1 MPRRHV
7 DHESGQGTEE
17 ADVRS
22 DLTLST
28 LDKGLRILELL
39 AEEDSR
45 HGLTLTE
52 IGRAL
57 GMHRSTLFRFL
68 ATLRP
73 RGYLERD
80 PVSDRYRLG
89 ARVLTL
95 SGAFLDALDIR
106 DVARPELEMLCD
118 ETQELVHLATLDH
131 DDVVTIERIEGRQPV
146 SLQTGIGERRP
157 AYCTASGKAILAYL
171 PTEKLDS
178 VLAQGMPAYTSRTI
192 TSPMRMREHL
202 ARVRTRGYAVDDE
215 ERIEGVRCVASPV
228 FGHDGEV
235 VAAVSVA
242 APSHRASDER
252 LSQIGARCR
261 VAADAVS
268 RRLGCTTSRTGV
280 SGEELVLAVSGT
292 VEANA

>member
-1 MPRRHV
+1 VLQRGRTDRQTSQRP
-7 DHESGQGTEE
+7 DATDS
-17 ADVRS
+17 RS
-22 DLTLST
+22 DPTLST

-39 AEEDSR
+39 AEDEAR

-68 ATLRP
+68 ATLKA

-89 ARVLTL
+89 TRVLTL

-106 DVARPELEMLCD
+106 DAARPELEKLCA

-131 DDVVTIERIEGRQPV
+131 DEVVTIERIAGRQPV

-171 PTEKLDS
+171 PADQLDGI
-178 VLAQGMPAYTSRTI
+178 LARGMPVHTPRTI
-192 TSPMRMREHL
+192 TSPTRMREHL
-202 ARVRTRGYAVDDE
+202 ARVRRCGYAVDDE

-228 FGHDGEV
+228 FGHDGAV

-242 APSHRASDER
+242 APSHRAPDER
-252 LSQIGARCR
+252 LSHLGSRCR
-261 VAADAVS
+261 VTAGAVS
-268 RRLGCTTSRTGV
+268 RRLGSISPGTG
-280 SGEELVLAVSGT
+280 LAVNDA

>member
-1 MPRRHV
+1 MLRNHV
-7 DHESGQGTEE
+7 DREVGQGVDG
-17 ADVRS
+17 ADGRS
-22 DLTLST
+22 DPTLST

-39 AEEDSR
+39 AEDASR

-57 GMHRSTLFRFL
+57 NMHRSTLFRFL
-68 ATLRP
+68 ATLRA

-80 PVSDRYRLG
+80 PISDRYRLG

-106 DVARPELEMLCD
+106 NVARPELQSLCD
-118 ETQELVHLATLDH
+118 DTQELVHLATLDH
-131 DDVVTIERIEGRQPV
+131 DEVVTIERIEGRQPV

-157 AYCTASGKAILAYL
+157 AYCTASGKAILAFL
-171 PTEKLDS
+171 PDETRDRILD
-178 VLAQGMPAYTSRTI
+178 QGMPAHTPRTI

-202 ARVRTRGYAVDDE
+202 ARVRACGYAIDDE

-228 FGHDGEV
+228 FGHDGAV

-242 APSHRASDER
+242 APAHRAAGER
-252 LSQIGARCR
+252 IDHLGERCR
-261 VAADAVS
+261 VASAAVS
-268 RRLGCTTSRTGV
+268 RRLGFTNAGV
-280 SGEELVLAVSGT
+280 GMTHDEHALELAGAVEDDS
-292 VEANA
+292 

>member
-1 MPRRHV
+1 MLSSRV
-7 DHESGQGTEE
+7 DRATDRG
-17 ADVRS
+17 ADGADGRA
-22 DLTLST
+22 DPTLST

-39 AEEDSR
+39 AEDEAR
-45 HGLTLTE
+45 RGLTLTE

-68 ATLRP
+68 ATLRA
-73 RGYLERD
+73 RGYLDRD

-106 DVARPELEMLCD
+106 DVARPALHSLCD

-131 DDVVTIERIEGRQPV
+131 DEVVTIERIEGRQPV

-171 PTEKLDS
+171 PGDELERI
-178 VLAQGMPAYTSRTI
+178 LALGMPAYTARTI
-192 TSPMRMREHL
+192 TSPARMREHL
-202 ARVRTRGYAVDDE
+202 AQVRARGYAVDDE
-215 ERIEGVRCVASPV
+215 ERIEGVRCVAAPV
-228 FGHDGEV
+228 FGHDGEI

-242 APSHRASDER
+242 APAHRAPDDRIDELGRQSR
-252 LSQIGARCR
+252 L
-261 VAADAVS
+261 AAEMVS
-268 RRLGCTTSRTGV
+268 RRLGYVGARTGRITDQRDPARI
-280 SGEELVLAVSGT
+280 EA
-292 VEANA
+292 VEASQ